1 MKLAAIY
8 NVWDDELIEGS
19 IRMICDHVDL
29 IVIVYQDVSN
39 FGEAYS
45 PAERLFRLQVDNH
58 KIFLVK
64 YDPRIE
70 MGGFLNET
78 AKRNMGL
85 DIARQKKCTHFLH
98 MDCDEYY
105 EDFEAM
111 KALYIRSGRDGSA
124 CRMRTYFKLPTLM
137 MDPPEDYYV
146 PFIHKLDEDTV
157 AGHPYYQVYVDPTRR
172 INCRNV
178 VIMPQPMHHYSWVR
192 KDIMRKAR
200 NSSAN
205 INDQLVN
212 NKQIFEDYFSPDLGP
227 GYFLRNWNRTLISAP
242 NIFGIEVN

>member
-1 MKLAAIY
+1 
-8 NVWDDELIEGS
+8 
-19 IRMICDHVDL
+19 
-29 IVIVYQDVSN
+29 
-39 FGEAYS
+39 
-45 PAERLFRLQVDNH
+45 
-58 KIFLVK
+58 
-64 YDPRIE
+64 
-70 MGGFLNET
+70 
-78 AKRNMGL
+78 
-85 DIARQKKCTHFLH
+85 
-98 MDCDEYY
+98 
-105 EDFEAM
+105 
-111 KALYIRSGRDGSA
+111 
-124 CRMRTYFKLPTLM
+124 M

>member
-8 NVWDDELIEGS
+8 NVFDGDELLDGS
-19 IRMICDHVDL
+19 IFRLYDHVDH
-29 IVIVYQDVSN
+29 VIIIYQHVSN
-39 FGEAYS
+39 FGEVHVPLLPRESA
-45 PAERLFRLQVDNH
+45 FR
-58 KIFLVK
+58 KIK
-64 YDPRIE
+64 NIHYDPILD
-70 MGGFLNET
+70 MGPELNER
-78 AKRNMGL
+78 AKRNLGL
-85 DIARQKKCTHFLH
+85 DIARALDCTHFLH
-98 MDCDEYY
+98 LDCDEYY

-146 PFIHKLDEDTV
+146 PFIHELNGYTK
-157 AGHPYYQVYVDPTRR
+157 AGSPGYQVYVDPTRG

-192 KDIMRKAR
+192 KDIMRKVR

-205 INDQLVN
+205 VNDQLVN
-212 NKQIFEDYFSPDLGP
+212 NKQILEDYFSPDLGP
-227 GYFLRNWNRTLISAP
+227 GYFLRNWNRTLIEAP